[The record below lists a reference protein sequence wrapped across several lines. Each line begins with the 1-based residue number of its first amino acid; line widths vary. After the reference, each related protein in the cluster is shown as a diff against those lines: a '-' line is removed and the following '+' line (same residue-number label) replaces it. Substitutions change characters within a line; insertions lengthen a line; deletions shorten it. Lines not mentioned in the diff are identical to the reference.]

1 MQTIA
6 RLKLKTNI
14 VGILALAE
22 NAIDANS
29 YKPHAI
35 ISSLKGL
42 SVEVNNTD
50 AEGRL
55 CLADALTWVQRQD
68 KPHTIVDFATLTGAC
83 VVALGEYCAGCFGN
97 DSALVD
103 RLRSAGT
110 EVHER
115 VWPMPIL
122 DEHEKEL
129 KTGIF
134 SDLRSTGKDAGLLES
149 VPAAHVF
156 DVELLK
162 FSCFKLL
169 NVSCWLKVKGVKVV
183 RALQRRF

>member
-1 MQTIA
+1 LNIEKKGAACVLASMQTIA
-6 RLKLKTNI
+6 RLKLKINI
-14 VGILALAE
+14 VGVLALAE

-97 DSALVD
+97 DNALVD

-110 EVHER
+110 EAHER

-129 KTGIF
+129 KSGIF
-134 SDLRSTGKDAGLLES
+134 ADLRSTGIKTALFLV
-149 VPAAHVF
+149 VPAEHVF
-156 DVELLK
+156 GVEFLN
-162 FSCFKLL
+162 FSC
-169 NVSCWLKVKGVKVV
+169 
-183 RALQRRF
+183 